1 VHRDHCR
8 PFGAVIIETN
18 GIEGFV
24 ISLGEPLEIIK
35 PVEVILVNNC
45 EFAFGKA
52 DFAVVLAEFVFAI
65 QKHRPRENP
74 VNPIRNTDC

>member
-24 ISLGEPLEIIK
+24 IFLGKPLEVIK
-35 PVEVILVNNC
+35 PIEVLLVNNR

-52 DFAVVLAEFVFAI
+52 DFPVGLAEFVFAI
-65 QKHRPRENP
+65 QKHRPRENS
-74 VNPIRNTDC
+74 V